1 MLMLQVVVAAAW
13 LTGSHKGRK
22 RGVNQIKL
30 VGIDLS
36 RRRGRQRIGKERKER
51 NKREQKTEGEAG
63 KSAFFTFHSCTFEYE
78 KRPLRLQVQF

>member
-1 MLMLQVVVAAAW
+1 MLLQVVVAAAW

-22 RGVNQIKL
+22 RGGNQMKL

-36 RRRGRQRIGKERKER
+36 RRRGRQRIVQER
-51 NKREQKTEGEAG
+51 NKREQTTEGEAG